1 MQDQL
6 NRESWTSRMGF
17 ILAAAGSAIGLGNIW
32 RFPYITGEYG
42 GAAFIVIYLLA
53 IFLIGLPVMLNEMII
68 GRKTHLNPVGAF
80 KALAPNS
87 PWWLVG
93 ALGVLAGFT
102 ILSYYSVVGG
112 WALAYIYKTAVG
124 ILSPGS
130 DFAGLFVGHIT
141 SQWEPIWWHF
151 VFMAITTGVVAAGVV
166 KGIQRSV
173 QVMMPL
179 LFILMLV
186 LIGRAITLP
195 GAGEGLAFYL
205 QPDFS
210 NVSAQGVL
218 AAIAQAF
225 FTLSLGMGAI
235 ITYGSY
241 MRDQDEIPGSAASVI
256 GLDTTVA
263 ILAGFMIF
271 PAVFSFGFDP
281 SAGAG
286 LTFIT
291 LPAVFAAMPAGVFFG
306 VIFFILLSIAAL
318 TSAFSLL
325 EVVVSWLTDERGWS
339 RVPATLLLGTIIFLV
354 GLLPC
359 LGYNQLSGFS
369 FLGFDVL
376 DTMDWIANSIFL
388 PLGGLLTAIFVG
400 YVWGVKQAQDEG
412 NKNSPLFRLG
422 AFYGFLVKYVV
433 PIVILVI
440 MITGI
445 YDTVSAY
452 LASQ

>member
-80 KALAPNS
+80 KALAPNT

-130 DFAGLFVGHIT
+130 DFAELFVGHIT

-241 MRDQDEIPGSAASVI
+241 MRDRDEIPGSAASVI

-286 LTFIT
+286 LSFIT
-291 LPAVFAAMPAGVFFG
+291 LPAVFAAMPAGLFFG

>member
-1 MQDQL
+1 MQDQF
-6 NRESWTSRMGF
+6 NRENWTSRLGF
-17 ILAAAGSAIGLGNIW
+17 ILAAAGSAVGLGNIW

-241 MRDQDEIPGSAASVI
+241 MRDRDEIPGSAASVI

-291 LPAVFAAMPAGVFFG
+291 LPAVFAAMPAGLFFG

>member
-1 MQDQL
+1 MQDQF
-6 NRESWTSRMGF
+6 NRENWTSRLGF
-17 ILAAAGSAIGLGNIW
+17 ILAAAGSAVGLGNIW

-291 LPAVFAAMPAGVFFG
+291 LPAVFAAMPAGLFFG

>member
-1 MQDQL
+1 MQDQF
-6 NRESWTSRMGF
+6 NRENWTSRLGF
-17 ILAAAGSAIGLGNIW
+17 ILAAAGSAVGLGNIW

-241 MRDQDEIPGSAASVI
+241 MRDRDEIPGSAASVI

-291 LPAVFAAMPAGVFFG
+291 LPAVFAEMPAGVFFG